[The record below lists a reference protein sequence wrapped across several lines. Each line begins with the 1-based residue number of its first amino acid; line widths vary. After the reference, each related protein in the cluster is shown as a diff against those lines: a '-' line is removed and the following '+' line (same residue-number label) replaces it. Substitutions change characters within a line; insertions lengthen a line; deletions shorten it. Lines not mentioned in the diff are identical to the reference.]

1 MIDTELSTRDYDLI
15 RRVIERI
22 QTEGGEI
29 SPIAIRF
36 LKGGKGSDLLPDAIE
51 QDLKNL
57 DYSRAWPVGYTRG
70 EVIER
75 LANFWSSERDL
86 TRDINVFEARV
97 YAETVA
103 DAVDESEIQRPAFRL
118 ENIQEYM
125 RYAYEMP
132 FVEDHLA
139 RVSNEQEFINMGIL
153 KEGDKIAIPIEK
165 AREYVYDFRGWLSRS
180 DNIQEALRKVITGVI
195 SSEEFNKIVE
205 TYKNTEDFA
214 LKLYENEVS

>member
-15 RRVIERI
+15 KRVIERI
-22 QTEGGEI
+22 QNEGGEI
-29 SPIAIRF
+29 SPIADQF
-36 LKGGKGSDLLPDAIE
+36 LKGGKGSELLPEAIE
-51 QDLKNL
+51 QDLKDL
-57 DYSRAWPVGYTRG
+57 DYSRTWPLGYTRG

-103 DAVDESEIQRPAFRL
+103 DAVDESEIKRPAFRL

-139 RVSNEQEFINMGIL
+139 RVNDEQEFIDMGIL
-153 KEGDKIAIPIEK
+153 KEGDKLAIPIEK
-165 AREYVYDFRGWLSRS
+165 AREYIYDFRGWLSRS
-180 DNIQEALRKVITGVI
+180 ANIQEALRKVITGVI
-195 SSEEFNKIVE
+195 SRKEFNKIVE
-205 TYKNTEDFA
+205 DYKNTDDY
-214 LKLYENEVS
+214 LLMLYENEVS

>member
-15 RRVIERI
+15 KRVIERI
-22 QTEGGEI
+22 QNEGGEI
-29 SPIAIRF
+29 SPIAEQF

-57 DYSRAWPVGYTRG
+57 DYSRAWPLGYTRG

-75 LANFWSSERDL
+75 LANFWSSESDL

-103 DAVDESEIQRPAFRL
+103 DTVDESEIKRPAFRL

-132 FVEDHLA
+132 FVEEHMSKA
-139 RVSNEQEFINMGIL
+139 NEQEFVNMGIL
-153 KEGDKIAIPIEK
+153 KEGDKLAIPIEK
-165 AREYVYDFRGWLSRS
+165 AREYIYDFRGWLSRS
-180 DNIQEALRKVITGVI
+180 GNIQEALRKVLIGAI
-195 SSEEFNKIVE
+195 SKKEFNRIVE
-205 TYKNTEDFA
+205 EYKRTEDFA
-214 LKLYENEVS
+214 IKLYENEVS